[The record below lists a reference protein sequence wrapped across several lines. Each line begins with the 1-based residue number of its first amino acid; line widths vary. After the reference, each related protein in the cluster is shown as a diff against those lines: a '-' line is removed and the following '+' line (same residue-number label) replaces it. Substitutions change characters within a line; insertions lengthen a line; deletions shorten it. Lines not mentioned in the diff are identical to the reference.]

1 MIEGIFGAEEAK
13 RHQLH
18 CRFPKGDNRIR
29 FGKIRS
35 ITWNLKVLNRF
46 GPDPARIRPI
56 RIAHFLDLRRR
67 KRHG

>member
-18 CRFPKGDNRIR
+18 CRFLKEDNRIR

-46 GPDPARIRPI
+46 VRGRPCEAIPCLICPD
-56 RIAHFLDLRRR
+56 
-67 KRHG
+67 

>member
-1 MIEGIFGAEEAK
+1 MPCGLLSFLGAFSAEREAGK
-13 RHQLH
+13 RGRL
-18 CRFPKGDNRIR
+18 
-29 FGKIRS
+29 
-35 ITWNLKVLNRF
+35 